1 MRTAQQRVA
10 HYKARMQSSQIDPVI
25 NAIKTQAVAN
35 FSAYANEFVPR
46 QEQLRGLM
54 DNEGISPVLYFIY
67 EAFNMEMYGIWNRMS
82 GNSLTN
88 EASILVAK
96 YKAFGGDESFLVNV
110 ANTIWNAGI
119 VPPGH

>member
-1 MRTAQQRVA
+1 
-10 HYKARMQSSQIDPVI
+10 MQSSQIDPVL

-35 FSAYANEFVPR
+35 FTAYANEFVPR
-46 QEQLRGLM
+46 QAQLRGLM

-82 GNSLTN
+82 GDSLTN
-88 EASILVAK
+88 EARILVEK
-96 YKAFGGDESFLVNV
+96 YKAFGGDESFLVNI

-119 VPPGH
+119 VQPGP

>member
-1 MRTAQQRVA
+1 MRTAQQRIA
-10 HYKARMQSSQIDPVI
+10 HYRARMQSSQIDPVL

-35 FSAYANEFVPR
+35 FTAYANEFVPR

-54 DNEGISPVLYFIY
+54 DNEGISPVMYFIY

-82 GNSLTN
+82 GDSLT
-88 EASILVAK
+88 EEVEILVAK
-96 YKAFGGDESFLVNV
+96 YKAFGGDEAFLKTI

-119 VPPGH
+119 VTPPK